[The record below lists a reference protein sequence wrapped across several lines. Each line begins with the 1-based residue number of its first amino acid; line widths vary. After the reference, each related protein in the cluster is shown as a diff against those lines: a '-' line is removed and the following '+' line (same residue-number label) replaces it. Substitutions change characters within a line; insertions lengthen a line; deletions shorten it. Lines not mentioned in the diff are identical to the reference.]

1 MDVKGLKIG
10 LLAFQVKVNIR
21 IGAHKE
27 QIVLDVAPIGT
38 HQLIL
43 GLPWLEAH
51 DPTVHWRTGHIQ
63 FNSQHCNLHCLP
75 TPHDIFAKN
84 AAIALTDYEPHIP
97 VTRTSPEA
105 KIPTRGSKDSAGWD
119 LYSIE
124 NITFEPGHRTLVDTG
139 ISIVLPKGTYGRIA
153 PRSGPA

>member
-10 LLAFQVKVNIR
+10 SLAFQVKVNIR
-21 IGAHKE
+21 IGAHEE

-43 GLPWLEAH
+43 GLPWLEVH
-51 DPTVHWRTGHIQ
+51 DPTVHWCTGHIQ

-75 TPHDIFAKN
+75 TPHDVFAKN
-84 AAIALTDYEPHIP
+84 AVIALTEHEPHIP
-97 VTRTSPEA
+97 VTRAMPEA
-105 KIPTRGSKDSAGWD
+105 KILMRGSKDSASWD

-139 ISIVLPKGTYGRIA
+139 ISIALPEGTYGHIA
-153 PRSGPA
+153 L